1 LPDIGLRNLG
11 TIIPGAR
18 GEPTQPAPP
27 LGTSQP
33 RAPQNPA
40 SPPATATQGG
50 ASAAPI
56 FAADAGDDPAALA
69 SGALGID
76 APLELLAELASH
88 GRTQTPLAIGLFG
101 PAGCGKSV
109 ALNKLVAAI
118 ERLSAAAANAGSSP
132 FVSPIA
138 SVRVDAADLD
148 GHPATALAEA
158 LYARLATVAPALAIE
173 ASHAARDP
181 DVAAREAFERLDAAR
196 LKLEAER
203 RVLEEA
209 DARRARLSD
218 TLLYETPGS
227 QIDAYATG
235 RRGRIKAAMNSFGVA
250 GDPLL
255 SYKEMVAEAAD
266 ARGPSRTNF
275 ALRAFFGLKGQRKRI
290 VGAIILLAIGLG
302 LGAAFDNQS
311 KWLGLLRTEQ
321 QTEGA
326 ANWIA
331 VHADWLLALRAVA
344 FIGAGLALL
353 SNIWRGVRLLRLV
366 SRGESLLKA
375 ELNERRRDT
384 DGHFGHQTRRV
395 ENLTA
400 DVERLSRQA
409 AEAERSAGGLRGAN
423 PALAEPSPF
432 APDAQKQEARRFIAM
447 VGALAQTRGG
457 ANGYAQG
464 APADA
469 PRRVIVA
476 LDNLD
481 ALPAARARE
490 ILAQAHSLLGP
501 GYVSLIAVDPTRFE
515 ADDPSQSLDKWIGA
529 PLQVGEIA
537 ARQDASAQ
545 IRDIL
550 GAAGAAK
557 TPAPPPDAKESA
569 LDEPL
574 TEAETQLL
582 AALAPLAG
590 PSARAVKRFINLYRL
605 LRTQWRDR
613 PEQRGALAFMLA
625 LDAGGSPA
633 EIAAVHG
640 ALAGAGGDAAFDPY
654 HIGPRLASTIAGLG
668 AAQGR
673 PSTDA
678 LRRAAAL
685 AQAFSFRPGGAESW
699 QKTP

>member
-1 LPDIGLRNLG
+1 MPDIGLQNLG

-18 GEPTQPAPP
+18 GEPAPP
-27 LGTSQP
+27 QVPSQP
-33 RAPQNPA
+33 RPPQNPA
-40 SPPATATQGG
+40 PRPASPLVAAGAPQGAPA
-50 ASAAPI
+50 AAPI

-101 PAGCGKSV
+101 PPGCGKSV

-118 ERLSAAAANAGSSP
+118 ERLCAAAANAGSSP

-138 SVRVDAADLD
+138 TVRVDAADLN
-148 GHPATALAEA
+148 GHPATALAQA
-158 LYARLATVAPALAIE
+158 IYARLAIAAPALAIE

-209 DARRARLSD
+209 EARRAKLADS
-218 TLLYETPGS
+218 LLYESPGS

-235 RRGRIKAAMNSFGVA
+235 RRGRIKAAMASFGIA

-255 SYKEMVAEAAD
+255 GYKDMVAEAAD
-266 ARGPSRTNF
+266 ASGPSRTNF
-275 ALRAFFGLKGQRKRI
+275 AMRSFFDLKGQKKRI
-290 VGAIILLAIGLG
+290 ILAIILAAIGFG

-311 KWLGLLRTEQ
+311 TWLGLLRAEQ

-331 VHADWLLALRAVA
+331 ANADWLLTLRAAA

-353 SNIWRGVRLLRLV
+353 SNVLRGARLLQLV
-366 SRGESLLKA
+366 FRGESLLKA
-375 ELNERRRDT
+375 ELSERRRDS
-384 DGHFGHQTRRV
+384 DGHLGHQTRRV

-409 AEAERSAGGLRGAN
+409 AEAERRAGGLRAAN

-432 APDAQKQEARRFIAM
+432 AADAQKQEARRFVAT

-457 ANGYAQG
+457 GAQWSA
-464 APADA
+464 APARPTDA
-469 PRRVIVA
+469 PRRIIVA

-481 ALPAARARE
+481 ALPATRARE
-490 ILAQAHSLLGP
+490 ILTQAHSLLGP

-515 ADDPSQSLDKWIGA
+515 AGDPSQSLDKWIGA

-537 ARQDASAQ
+537 ARQDVSAQ

-550 GAAGAAK
+550 GAAPTDAAK
-557 TPAPPPDAKESA
+557 TPTALPDAKQSA

-574 TEAETQLL
+574 SEAETRLL

-590 PSARAVKRFINLYRL
+590 PSARAVKRFVNLYRL

-654 HIGPRLASTIAGLG
+654 HIGPRLAATIAALG
-668 AAQGR
+668 AAQVR

-678 LRRAAAL
+678 LRQAAA
-685 AQAFSFRPGGAESW
+685 AVKVFSFNS
-699 QKTP
+699 